1 VESRRVGAAVG
12 GGDPDQDVVGTG
24 LGVFHLDVEVPVL
37 VKDTGI
43 GQFELAIVLPAT
55 PILRHQPAVRELPL
69 RVLIEGLLVG
79 MRGSGIQVVVAFLDV
94 LAVVALV
101 VREAEEAFL
110 QDGVFAIP

>member
-1 VESRRVGAAVG
+1 
-12 GGDPDQDVVGTG
+12 
-24 LGVFHLDVEVPVL
+24 
-37 VKDTGI
+37 
-43 GQFELAIVLPAT
+43 
-55 PILRHQPAVRELPL
+55 
-69 RVLIEGLLVG
+69 